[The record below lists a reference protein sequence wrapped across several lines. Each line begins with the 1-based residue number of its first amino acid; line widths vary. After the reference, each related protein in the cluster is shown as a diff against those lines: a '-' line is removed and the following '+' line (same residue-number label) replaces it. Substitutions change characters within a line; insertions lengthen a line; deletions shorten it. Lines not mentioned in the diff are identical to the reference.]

1 MTKYTLWSE
10 VQRADFLPSD
20 GKSYC
25 KIGQYV
31 VACSFDAIDAAAAA
45 GYNVK
50 VGDKISLANGFEITI
65 KMGD

>member
-10 VQRADFLPSD
+10 VQRADFLPED
-20 GKSYC
+20 GKSYR
-25 KIGQYV
+25 KVGQYV

-50 VGDKISLANGFEITI
+50 VGDKISLANGFEISL
-65 KMGD
+65 

>member
-10 VQRADFLPSD
+10 VERADFLPSD
-20 GKSYC
+20 GKSYR

-31 VACSFDAIDAAAAA
+31 VACSFDAIDADAVA

-50 VGDKISLANGFEITI
+50 AGDKISLANGFEITL
-65 KMGD
+65 

>member
-1 MTKYTLWSE
+1 

-20 GKSYC
+20 GKSYR

-31 VACSFDAIDAAAAA
+31 VACSFDAIDAAAVA

-50 VGDKISLANGFEITI
+50 AGDKISLANGFEITL
-65 KMGD
+65 

>member
-20 GKSYC
+20 GKSYTR
-25 KIGQYV
+25 IGQFIA
-31 VACSFDAIDAAAAA
+31 ACSFDAIDAAAAA

-50 VGDKISLANGFEITI
+50 AGDKISLANGFEITL
-65 KMGD
+65 

>member
-20 GKSYC
+20 GRSYR

-31 VACSFDAIDAAAAA
+31 VACSFDAIDAAAVA

-50 VGDKISLANGFEITI
+50 AGYKISLANGIEITL
-65 KMGD
+65 